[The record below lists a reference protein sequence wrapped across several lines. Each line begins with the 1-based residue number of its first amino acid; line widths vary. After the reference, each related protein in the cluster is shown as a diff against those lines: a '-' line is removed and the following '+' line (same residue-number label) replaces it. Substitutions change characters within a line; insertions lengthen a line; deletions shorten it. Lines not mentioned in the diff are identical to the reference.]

1 MDRDERGR
9 FVLGNAMASVGGR
22 ARAAKLSPEQ
32 RSAIALMGFW
42 GLVNK
47 RFDGNKERALFWLS
61 KVGFWGYD
69 QPYVGTFAQKA
80 TEPKIEEF

>member
-9 FVLGNAMASVGGR
+9 FVPGNTVASRGGQ
-22 ARAAKLSPEQ
+22 ARAVKLTPER
-32 RSAIALMGFW
+32 RSAIALMGW
-42 GLVNK
+42 QGLVKK
-47 RFDGNKERALFWLS
+47 RFDGDKERALLWLS
-61 KVGFWGYD
+61 AVGWWGYD